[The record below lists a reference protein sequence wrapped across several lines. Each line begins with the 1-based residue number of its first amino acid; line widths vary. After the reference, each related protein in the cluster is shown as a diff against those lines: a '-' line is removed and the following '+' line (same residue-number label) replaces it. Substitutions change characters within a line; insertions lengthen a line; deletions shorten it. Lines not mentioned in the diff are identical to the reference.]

1 MLSEEAFVPTTS
13 NACPLQLSIRIIR
26 YLSNFVSNF
35 ESVLRKLADSG
46 SPWKLEREKTFLYTI
61 SFATGIFASNF
72 GALFILSKE
81 KHKRWK
87 QAEYIDE
94 EAIINDNGKGERRPE
109 NAIRCTRAR
118 ASM

>member
-1 MLSEEAFVPTTS
+1 MPIVGHLE
-13 NACPLQLSIRIIR
+13 
-26 YLSNFVSNF
+26 
-35 ESVLRKLADSG
+35 
-46 SPWKLEREKTFLYTI
+46 KLEREITFLYTI
-61 SFATGIFASNF
+61 SLATGIFASNF

-87 QAEYIDE
+87 QTEYTDE
-94 EAIINDNGKGERRPE
+94 DAIINKNGKGERSPK